1 MFPFANLFLF
11 QFLIKEG
18 SFNDENIFHGFTFG
32 KTDDEDTSSA
42 KEKLF
47 KFCEK
52 IIQKPELL
60 THVHKELYEMI
71 ALHFG
76 VSPESA
82 ERNIRTVKEIS
93 WEYGDKEL
101 LREIFG
107 SRCAQPPGNA
117 AFLDGLAAYLAE
129 ACAIEK
135 EQDRCDRE
143 NG

>member
-1 MFPFANLFLF
+1 MKWKRETERLLWQLGIN
-11 QFLIKEG
+11 G
-18 SFNDENIFHGFTFG
+18 SYKGFSFVTY
-32 KTDDEDTSSA
+32 SI
-42 KEKLF
+42 
-47 KFCEK
+47 EK

-107 SRCAQPPGNA
+107 NKCAQPPGNA

>member
-1 MFPFANLFLF
+1 MKWKRETERLLRQLGIN
-11 QFLIKEG
+11 G
-18 SFNDENIFHGFTFG
+18 SYKGFSFVTY
-32 KTDDEDTSSA
+32 SI
-42 KEKLF
+42 
-47 KFCEK
+47 EK

-82 ERNIRTVKEIS
+82 ERNIRTVKGIS